1 MTAKHTPPNL
11 KRIPVL
17 WQECVGCTDTC
28 ACRDG
33 LMPPE
38 YCQIRRFGF
47 LAACFPTGPRP
58 VTIVKRSTLMKKES
72 LHRSPRR
79 RGFTLIEL
87 LVVIAII
94 GILAAMLLPALGKV
108 KEKAMINRAKGEMAA
123 IVQAIKQ
130 YETEYSRMPA
140 WAAVRN
146 APGIEDMTYG
156 ANINGVN
163 VYTPEFNANNAE
175 LIAILMD
182 KEAFPNG
189 TAAQNKDHVLNTRRI
204 AMLNANFV
212 NDNSLG
218 GVGTDGVY
226 RDPWGTPYII
236 TVDLNMDEKCEDA
249 FYRLTSVSQN
259 TGNTG
264 FDGLINPTGGANDF
278 EYAGAVMVWSAGPD
292 KKIVTSAKANAGVN
306 KDNICSWKQ

>member
-1 MTAKHTPPNL
+1 MSAKRTSPKPQ
-11 KRIPVL
+11 RIPVL
-17 WQECVGCTDTC
+17 WQECVGCADTC

-33 LMPPE
+33 LLPPE
-38 YCQIRRFGF
+38 QCQIRRVGF

-58 VTIVKRSTLMKKES
+58 VTIVKRSTLMKNES
-72 LHRSPRR
+72 FQPAPRR
-79 RGFTLIEL
+79 AGFTLIEL

-94 GILAAMLLPALGKV
+94 GILAAMLLPALAKV
-108 KEKAMINRAKGEMAA
+108 KQKAMEKRAATEIAQ

-130 YETEYSRMPA
+130 YETHYSRMPA

-156 ANINGVN
+156 ATISGVN

-182 KEAFPNG
+182 LDQGVNAG
-189 TAAQNKDHVLNTRRI
+189 HVNNPQRLVL
-204 AMLNANFV
+204 LNANKV
-212 NDNSLG
+212 SDNTLG

-226 RDPWGTPYII
+226 RDPWGTPYVI
-236 TVDLNMDEKCEDA
+236 TVDLNLDEKCRDA
-249 FYRLTSVSQN
+249 FYRLQVVSQKSG
-259 TGNTG
+259 TMG
-264 FDGLINPTGGANDF
+264 FDGLSNTADGGGNGPNF
-278 EYAGAVMVWSAGPD
+278 EYAGSVMVWSAGPD
-292 KKIVTSAKANAGVN
+292 KKIANVPANTGAN